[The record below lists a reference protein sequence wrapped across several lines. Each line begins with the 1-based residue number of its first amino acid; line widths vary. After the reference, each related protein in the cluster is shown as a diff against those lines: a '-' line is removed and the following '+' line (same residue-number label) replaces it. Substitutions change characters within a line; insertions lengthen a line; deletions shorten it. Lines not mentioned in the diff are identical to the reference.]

1 MSLESDKRTSG
12 PNIGNEAPGV
22 GAHCKGVGQMK
33 RTILRA
39 FDGVGPEVVRVEDPY
54 TGYAETIV
62 DLRGLTLTQA
72 EYDAYKAMT

>member
-1 MSLESDKRTSG
+1 MSETSVKRNSG
-12 PNIGNEAPGV
+12 PNINNESPGV
-22 GAHCKGVGQMK
+22 GAHCPGVGQMK

-39 FDGVGPEVVRVEDPY
+39 FDGVGPEVVRVEDPN

-62 DLRGLTLTQA
+62 SPNGLSLTQA